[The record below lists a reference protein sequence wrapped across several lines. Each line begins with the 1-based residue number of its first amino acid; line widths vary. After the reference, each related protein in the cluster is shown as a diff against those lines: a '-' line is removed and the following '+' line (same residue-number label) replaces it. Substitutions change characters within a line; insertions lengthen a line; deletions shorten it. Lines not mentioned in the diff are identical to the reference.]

1 MRLNL
6 LFIFLVLCPA
16 ILHAQVELHP
26 KYSSPNM
33 GSGAKLSKDGSK
45 VVAWGGYGFS
55 VWEVQSG
62 KLLYTVNGHLSE
74 VNYAEFNNSATAIV
88 TASSDKTAKIWNA
101 HNGELIHTLN
111 AHRNIVLY
119 AKFNATDDRIITNSE
134 DDNALLWNVQS
145 GTVIAKLRANNE
157 GYVEDVSFNKKGDK
171 IIMYTSYG
179 VIRIYDSKNGFGLYE
194 YETKKYWIPGVA
206 TNSEVN
212 KVYLKTDDSLL
223 KLSTDKNFEKIA
235 LKNEIDSEVKS
246 DVEHVIRV
254 CCLSHNYCENN
265 RIDVS
270 NYDKYI
276 VYHRNNSEILVV
288 DTKTGKTVLKEKDTL
303 YGHEYVKFNESGTLL
318 LSISGNGVATVW
330 NTNTWKKILS
340 LGEKNYDL
348 RSIHSDYSGN
358 TLVTVGKNGTTKIY
372 NGKTGL
378 FERELRHNINVKDE
392 DFDKVKYC
400 FAERIKK
407 DTVAIISYLTGKR
420 LGKCTVQGN
429 LPEFVHYYP
438 KEARFVLWYDTIVEV
453 RNSVTGSIVTSLK
466 RTGGCYYNIQFSP
479 SGAELILVTRDDYE
493 LRSAFTGK
501 KLYSKEY
508 DSPEYLYVTDAYAGK
523 QFVCF
528 VSHNTLSAVNL
539 KNEKKIIEFK
549 GHTKS
554 VRSVDFNKNEE
565 YMVTGSEDSTARV
578 WDMKTGKTI
587 AVLKGHKDEVWAS
600 FDNEGK
606 RIITTSTDTTTKVW
620 NAFTG
625 ESIATLKGHKGF
637 VYNIYFSND
646 DRTIITRSIDG
657 VLRVYDANELPYSFT
672 DIEEEEIQTTMA
684 LSPNPTQSEIQI
696 TFTEPIKQQGEYSIL
711 SPSGV
716 LITKGTIEAQSKG
729 FTYRIDKTVSNGT
742 YICVIRSGEKTF
754 EEKFVVLR

>member
-1 MRLNL
+1 MKRNI
-6 LFIFLVLCPA
+6 LFIFLLLCPA
-16 ILHAQVELHP
+16 ILQAQVELHP

-33 GSGAKLSKDGSK
+33 GNGAKLSKDGSK

-55 VWEVQSG
+55 VWDVQSG
-62 KLLYTVNGHLSE
+62 KMVYTVNGHLGR
-74 VNYAEFNNSATAIV
+74 VNYAEFNNSGTAIV
-88 TASSDKTAKIWNA
+88 TASDDYTAKIWNA
-101 HNGELIHTLN
+101 HNGELIHTLK
-111 AHRNIVLY
+111 AHTNLVCY

-145 GTVIAKLRANNE
+145 GTVIAKLRANKQS
-157 GYVEDVSFNKKGDK
+157 YVLDVSFNKKGDK

-179 VIRIYDSKNGFGLYE
+179 VIRIYDSKDGFGLYE
-194 YETKKYWIPGVA
+194 YDAKKYWIPGVA

-212 KVYLKTDDSLL
+212 EVYVKTDVSML
-223 KLSTDKNFEKIA
+223 KLTTEKDFEKIA

-265 RIDVS
+265 RIDIC
-270 NYDKYI
+270 NNDKYI

-288 DTKTGKTVLKEKDTL
+288 DTKTGKTVLKEKDTI
-303 YGHEYVKFNESGTLL
+303 YVHEYVKFNDSGTLL
-318 LSISGNGVATVW
+318 ISISGNGTATVR
-330 NTNTWKKILS
+330 NTRTWKKVLT

-358 TLVTVGKNGTTKIY
+358 TLVTVGENGTTKIY

-378 FERELRHNINVKDE
+378 FERELRQEVNVKDE

-407 DTVAIISYLTGKR
+407 DTVAIISSVTGNL
-420 LGKCTVQGN
+420 LGKCTVQGT
-429 LPEFVHYYP
+429 LPEIVHYYP
-438 KEARFVLWYDTIVEV
+438 KEARFVLWYDTIVEL

-479 SGAELILVTRDDYE
+479 SGAELILVTTYDYE

-508 DSPEYLYVTDAYAGK
+508 ESPNDSYVTGAYAGK

-528 VSHNTLSAVNL
+528 MSHNTFSAVNL

-549 GHTKS
+549 GHTKNVHS
-554 VRSVDFNKNEE
+554 IDFNKNEE

-578 WDMKTGKTI
+578 WDVKTGKTI
-587 AVLKGHKDEVWAS
+587 SVLKGHKDEVWAS

-625 ESIATLKGHKGF
+625 ELIATLKGHKGF
-637 VYNIYFSND
+637 VYNTYFSND
-646 DRTIITRSIDG
+646 DQTIITRSVDG

-672 DIEEEEIQTTMA
+672 DIEEEEIQTTMS
-684 LSPNPTQSEIQI
+684 LSPNPAQNEIRI
-696 TFTEPIKQQGEYSIL
+696 TFTEPIKEQGEYSIV
-711 SPSGV
+711 SPTGMQ
-716 LITKGTIEAQSKG
+716 ITKGIIEALSSG
-729 FTYRIDKTVSNGT
+729 FTYRIDKSISNGT
-742 YICVIRSGEKTF
+742 YLCIIRTGEKTF
-754 EEKFVVLR
+754 EEKFVVIR